1 MSRLPGKADPLLLP
15 YRPCVGIMLINADGL
30 IWIGRRPPE
39 ISAGGENWQMPQG
52 GIDEGEAPELAALRE
67 LAEETGTGKAQIIG
81 ETRDWLHYD
90 LPPSMLGVA
99 LHGKYR
105 GQRQKWF
112 AMRYTGADADFNID
126 NPPGGFKP
134 EFEAWRWAR
143 SAELP
148 GLIVAFKRN
157 VYQAVI
163 AEFAGLLR

>member
-1 MSRLPGKADPLLLP
+1 MSRLPGKVDPLLLP

-67 LAEETGTGKAQIIG
+67 LAEETGTGKAEIIG

-105 GQRQKWF
+105 GQKQKWF
-112 AMRYTGADADFNID
+112 AMRFTGVDTDFNID

-143 SAELP
+143 SGELP
-148 GLIVAFKRN
+148 GLIVPFKRN
-157 VYQAVI
+157 VYEAVI